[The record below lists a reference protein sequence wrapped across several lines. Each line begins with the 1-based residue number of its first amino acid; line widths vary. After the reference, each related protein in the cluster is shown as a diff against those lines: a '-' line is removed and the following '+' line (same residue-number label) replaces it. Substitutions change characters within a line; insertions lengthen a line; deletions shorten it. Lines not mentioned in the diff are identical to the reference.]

1 MRDITNDA
9 LRKLYFACEHRSGFP
24 GNMPATMDSNEND
37 ISVHAI
43 LQGLGLIKASSE
55 DVFSR
60 DSKDPVRNVERPV
73 REVQHR
79 GQCSPLTSASAPPR
93 PRSSN
98 SYTDT
103 SSLIRPHHVNTTLP
117 NTNYLS
123 FTNHSHAPY
132 SFESFEFP
140 FVYEWELQLM
150 ADPLAP

>member
-60 DSKDPVRNVERPV
+60 DNKDPFRNVERPV

-79 GQCSPLTSASAPPR
+79 SQCSPLTSASAPPR
-93 PRSSN
+93 PRSSS

-103 SSLIRPHHVNTTLP
+103 SSLIRPHHVTP
-117 NTNYLS
+117 HYLIRITCPS
-123 FTNHSHAPY
+123 LTILTRLTVSRVLNFLSSTSGNCS
-132 SFESFEFP
+132 
-140 FVYEWELQLM
+140 
-150 ADPLAP
+150 